1 MTWWHA
7 EFEPWLTTATGH
19 CHNNF
24 NQWKCRFLW
33 KLCYQWL
40 KGLRHHQIAILRR
53 DPGHQHAWYW
63 PCLKSCEVKWD
74 CHLYGWLLISSLL
87 MTRWH
92 TEPGH
97 QQAWYWLSLR
107 VVLWSEIVTCMDGYW
122 YQACW
127 WPGDILS
134 QVISRLD
141 IDLVS
146 ELWSEVRL
154 SLVWT
159 VTDIKPA
166 DDLVTYWARSSAGLI
181 LT

>member
-1 MTWWHA
+1 MEVQISLKAVLPVA
-7 EFEPWLTTATGH
+7 ERLATSSDCYSKTGPRSSACLILTLS
-19 CHNNF
+19 
-24 NQWKCRFLW
+24 Q
-33 KLCYQWL
+33 
-40 KGLRHHQIAILRR
+40 
-53 DPGHQHAWYW
+53 
-63 PCLKSCEVKWD
+63 SCEVKWD

-107 VVLWSEIVTCMDGYW
+107 VVKWSEIVTCMDGYW

-146 ELWSEVRL
+146 ELSSEARL
-154 SLVWT
+154 SLVFFVYYFNCFFSW
-159 VTDIKPA
+159 VNYN
-166 DDLVTYWARSSAGLI
+166 L
-181 LT
+181 

>member
-1 MTWWHA
+1 MLGFDLVSELWSEARWSPVWTRLLISSLLDDLVTCWVWALTW
-7 EFEPWLTTATGH
+7 ATGH

-40 KGLRHHQIAILRR
+40 KGLRHHQIAIVRQ

-63 PCLKSCEVKWD
+63 PCL
-74 CHLYGWLLISSLL
+74 
-87 MTRWH
+87 
-92 TEPGH
+92 
-97 QQAWYWLSLR
+97 R
-107 VVLWSEIVTCMDGYW
+107 VVKWSEIVTCMDGYW

-134 QVISRLD
+134 QVITRLD